1 MQVRDL
7 LKEISFLLES
17 GTLSLDSDVFVF
29 HAATNSCGDADH
41 AVANGK
47 CLQVGSFEDYEE
59 PV

>member
-17 GTLSLDSDVFVF
+17 GQLSLSSDVFVF
-29 HAATNSCGDADH
+29 HAESGQTGEADH